1 MQVPPHIFAIADGAY
16 QSMVNHGEHL
26 ICTKINFMKFFSGKN
41 QSILVTGES
50 GAGKTENT
58 KKVRDVKN
66 IKNFEEVCRK
76 KTNPIVKRF
85 DKDLIR

>member
-1 MQVPPHIFAIADGAY
+1 MPPHIFAIADGAY

-50 GAGKTENT
+50 GAGKTEACKIILAYIARANET
-58 KKVRDVKN
+58 IISGDP
-66 IKNFEEVCRK
+66 EQ
-76 KTNPIVKRF
+76 
-85 DKDLIR
+85 DLHTPGLQM